1 MNDDRAQLAKL
12 GNIPPTPSSRLA
24 VIFCIGCGRVYIVDR
39 GHERPSD
46 ECDCGRELYPV
57 SKAVTL
63 ASELRGGD
71 GHEIRAVVSDQ
82 AKLWKL
88 CQDYIDKQNISCPE
102 AVYQN
107 DNVALS
113 AQEFVESVCELVG
126 YHTPK
131 EDE

>member
-1 MNDDRAQLAKL
+1 MNHDRAQLAKL
-12 GNIPPTPSSRLA
+12 GQTLLSETPSLSA
-24 VIFCIGCGRVYIVDR
+24 VHCVHCGRVYIVSAKNGR
-39 GHERPSD
+39 ES
-46 ECDCGRELYPV
+46 CDCGAELYPV

-82 AKLWKL
+82 AKLWQL
-88 CQDYIDKQNISCPE
+88 CQDYIEKQNISCPE

-113 AQEFVESVCELVG
+113 AQEFVESVCDLVG